1 MGIRANEGDS
11 WVDRR
16 GRLVSEGFRVNGAVP
31 ENLSVFP
38 RSDRWLDGDPSV
50 EESLRM
56 RMKAAAN
63 ATGPGGSGFGSA
75 LEWVLADIWPMSCAR
90 RPPRSMGIGLKADG
104 IAAQV
109 EFALAT
115 NAAFEWKSK
124 D

>member
-1 MGIRANEGDS
+1 MGIGANEGDS

-38 RSDRWLDGDPSV
+38 RSDCWLDGDPSM

-75 LEWVLADIWPMSCAR
+75 LEWVLADIWPMSSVHG
-90 RPPRSMGIGLKADG
+90 PPRSIGVRPETDG
-104 IAAQV
+104 MVAQI
-109 EFALAT
+109 ELH
-115 NAAFEWKSK
+115 
-124 D
+124 